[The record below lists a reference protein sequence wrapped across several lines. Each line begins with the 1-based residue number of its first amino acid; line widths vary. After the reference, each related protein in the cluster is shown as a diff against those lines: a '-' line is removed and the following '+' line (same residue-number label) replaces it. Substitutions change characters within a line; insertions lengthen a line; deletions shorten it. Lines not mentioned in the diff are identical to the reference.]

1 MPSPRTSSLPME
13 DLWAGLAPSP
23 TQPATAPR
31 SVSASH
37 PSPKV
42 LLTLIP
48 SQAPVSSASFAP
60 NSTSETE
67 SAWLHEPGHFT
78 VDGWVV
84 AGQVVP
90 EHGLPFD
97 FTSPVGEPPYGP
109 HSSDLR
115 PTFVG
120 AVMNLCLHWRFPGF
134 QKGGGRTVF
143 ILPPLLRR

>member
-1 MPSPRTSSLPME
+1 ME
-13 DLWAGLAPSP
+13 DPWAGLAPSP
-23 TQPATAPR
+23 TQPVTAPR

-78 VDGWVV
+78 NTPQGHFTVDGWVV
-84 AGQVVP
+84 AGQIVP

-97 FTSPVGEPPYGP
+97 FTSPVGEPPYVP

-120 AVMNLCLHWRFPGF
+120 AVMDLC
-134 QKGGGRTVF
+134 
-143 ILPPLLRR
+143 